1 MEEKRVKILNVG
13 LLGLA
18 FMLVFASFQ
27 TLGNVQPIILDSARN
42 ESSGGYVE
50 GFIIFQKTYK
60 CFMKTYRIY
69 WRWLFI

>member
-1 MEEKRVKILNVG
+1 MKIFTEIINELLSLEIMEERQVKLLNVG

-18 FMLVFASFQ
+18 FMLVFTAFQ

-50 GFIIFQKTYK
+50 GLYK
-60 CFMKTYRIY
+60 KSK
-69 WRWLFI
+69 

>member
-1 MEEKRVKILNVG
+1 MEEKQLKVLNVG

-18 FMLVFASFQ
+18 FMLVFTAFQ

-50 GFIIFQKTYK
+50 GLYK
-60 CFMKTYRIY
+60 NTMNFLILNIY
-69 WRWLFI
+69 YINYFSYF